1 MKTKKYL
8 SLLLVLLFFL
18 SGCSDDDKFTDVDG
32 LPPTIVLGSSNI
44 KTEPGRK
51 FIVKATIEDKDGL
64 QSINLKNA
72 AFQLDKTIDFT
83 LADTVTYLFSL
94 NYEFQAPGDLVDD
107 RYDLDIT
114 VTDLGGRSVKETV
127 LVTMDGDFTNPIF
140 TVAPDEAVTVL
151 LKAETRL
158 NVKFTVEDD
167 KALNLVTIKIP
178 ELNYT
183 KEITSFSNSGKTLE
197 FNDPI
202 ALPSAVATYNLT
214 ILAQDKSGLTAEK
227 NSVITVSEMPDFSKM
242 YLIDVTNASQLN
254 SDIFGIPML
263 IEHTGAYTY
272 KARYYSEV
280 AGTEIR
286 FAPQKTDF
294 SPICFGKDPVN
305 NNVLTD
311 DPDVSLPIVLPAKGY
326 YEIVF
331 NVKSGEYS
339 VESYVPTDTP
349 VAIGSPMYLNASDL
363 AAGTIPLQIGLVG
376 SGVPDSGNWNPAE
389 PLILKQN
396 SENKFLFSVEMTLE
410 AGKDIEFII
419 QTQHSWG
426 WWPEPFWRWERG
438 EDPEMNIAN
447 GGENPAKWKVKT
459 SGKYIFKF
467 DSHLKRSKFY
477 PIN

>member
-44 KTEPGRK
+44 KTEPGRA
-51 FIVKATIEDKDGL
+51 FIIKAKVEDKDGL
-64 QSINLKNA
+64 QSINLRNA
-72 AFQLDKTIDFT
+72 TFHLDKTIDLT
-83 LADTVTYLFSL
+83 LADSVTYLFDL
-94 NYEFQAPGDLVDD
+94 NYEFETHKDLEGDSFN
-107 RYDLDIT
+107 LDIT

-127 LVTMDGDFTNPIF
+127 LVTMDGDFTNPVF
-140 TVAPDEAVTVL
+140 TIAPDAAVTVL
-151 LKAETRL
+151 LKTETRL

-167 KALNLVTIKIP
+167 KALDLVTIKIP

-183 KEITSFSNSGKTLE
+183 KEITTFTNSGKTLE

-202 ALPSAVATYNLT
+202 ALPSIVASYNLS
-214 ILAQDKSGLTAEK
+214 ILAQDKSGLQTEK

-272 KARYYSEV
+272 RARYYSEA
-280 AGTEIR
+280 AGTEVR

-305 NNVLTD
+305 GAVLTD
-311 DPDVSLPIVLPAKGY
+311 DPNVSLPIILPAKGY
-326 YEIVF
+326 YEIIF
-331 NVKSGEYS
+331 NVKTGVYS
-339 VESYVPTDTP
+339 VSSLTV
-349 VAIGSPMYLNASDL
+349 SPAVETYN
-363 AAGTIPLQIGLVG
+363 IGLVG
-376 SGVPDSGNWNPAE
+376 SGVPGIDTTWDSRYG
-389 PLILKQN
+389 LKLKQDTENKYLYYAEMSLVAN
-396 SENKFLFSVEMTLE
+396 SE
-410 AGKDIEFII
+410 IEFII
-419 QTQHSWG
+419 QTLGESW
-426 WWPEPFWRWERG
+426 PQPFWRWDRG
-438 EDPEMNIAN
+438 EDPEINIAN

-459 SGKYIFKF
+459 SGKYMFKF
-467 DSHLKRSKFY
+467 DSYLKRSKFY

>member
-44 KTEPGRK
+44 KTEPGRA
-51 FIVKATIEDKDGL
+51 FIIKAKVEDKDGL
-64 QSINLKNA
+64 QSINLRNA
-72 AFQLDKTIDFT
+72 AFHLDKTIDLT
-83 LADTVTYLFSL
+83 LADSVTYLFDL
-94 NYEFQAPGDLVDD
+94 NYEFETHKDLEGDSFN
-107 RYDLDIT
+107 LDIT

-127 LVTMDGDFTNPIF
+127 LVTMDGDFTNPVF
-140 TVAPDEAVTVL
+140 TIAPDAAVTVL
-151 LKAETRL
+151 LKTETRL

-167 KALNLVTIKIP
+167 KALDLVTIKIP

-183 KEITSFSNSGKTLE
+183 KEITTFTNSGKTLE

-202 ALPSAVATYNLT
+202 ALPSIVASYNLS
-214 ILAQDKSGLTAEK
+214 ILAQDKSGLQTEK

-242 YLIDVTNASQLN
+242 YLIDVANASQLN

-272 KARYYSEV
+272 RARYYSEA
-280 AGTEIR
+280 AGTEVR

-305 NNVLTD
+305 NAILTD

-326 YEIVF
+326 YEIIF
-331 NVKSGEYS
+331 NVKTGVYS
-339 VESYVPTDTP
+339 VKSYVPTDTP
-349 VAIGSPMYLNASDL
+349 LAIGSPMYLNASDP

-376 SGVPDSGNWNPAE
+376 SGVPNAGSWNTAE

-396 SENKFLFSVEMTLE
+396 SDNKFQFSVEMTLV
-410 AGKDIEFII
+410 AGAEIEFII
-419 QTQHSWG
+419 QAQHSWG

-438 EDPEMNIAN
+438 EDPEVNIAN

-459 SGKYIFKF
+459 SGKYMFKF